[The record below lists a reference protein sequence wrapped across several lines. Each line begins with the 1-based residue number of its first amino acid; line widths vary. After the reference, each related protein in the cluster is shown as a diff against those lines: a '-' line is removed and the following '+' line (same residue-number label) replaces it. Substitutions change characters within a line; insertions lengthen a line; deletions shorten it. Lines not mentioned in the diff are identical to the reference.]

1 MFPPQKVYLKK
12 KLIGWGKIPA
22 LLFLLDFSI
31 IFLYDLITYEI
42 PPLQKG
48 SCEKFGICPLTL
60 PSPARGEG
68 KHIEI

>member
-48 SCEKFGICPLTL
+48 ERGILVTACGFPRAVPKFY
-60 PSPARGEG
+60 PAC
-68 KHIEI
+68 